1 MASSWLIPSGTVAK
15 RMQRRITASA
25 RMLQKKIFLFLLFQR
40 PVEESCVIVFIIV
53 RYLSMFSF
61 RSPASFFPP
70 HMACHYHIIPQNA
83 AFVPILPDTDS
94 AFSGKSVKPF
104 SCPPADYDTFSG
116 YFLHP
121 QSVSATL
128 PVLQR
133 NH

>member
-40 PVEESCVIVFIIV
+40 PVEVSCVIVFIIV

-61 RSPASFFPP
+61 RPPASFFPP